1 MVGYNCMGELK
12 VNGCKIIYKTMTKKL
27 HSAVIVLHDTM
38 YLATHY
44 GAIYKCTGFVQLFL
58 RDSVIFKLMN
68 FSIITMQLTN
78 K

>member
-38 YLATHY
+38 YLATH
-44 GAIYKCTGFVQLFL
+44 KCMGFVQLFL